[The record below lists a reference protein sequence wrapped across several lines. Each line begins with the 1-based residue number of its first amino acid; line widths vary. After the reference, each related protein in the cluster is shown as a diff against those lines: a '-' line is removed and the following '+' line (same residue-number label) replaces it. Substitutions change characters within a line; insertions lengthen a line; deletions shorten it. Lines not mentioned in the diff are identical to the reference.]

1 MFLAFYGQDPQL
13 NMTTHFNVGVKR
25 KSKLKSLEDIKT
37 TLKTPKRRFLFLPVD
52 KSDSRMVTDG
62 ALLNI
67 AEAGN
72 GSFLAQD
79 PLHLRV
85 VLVLGQVGQ
94 VDVPRLEGHQLAIE
108 LDMLKMFIK
117 EETIAHTDLA

>member
-85 VLVLGQVGQ
+85 VLVLG
-94 VDVPRLEGHQLAIE
+94 
-108 LDMLKMFIK
+108 
-117 EETIAHTDLA
+117 